1 MDEDKNVKKM
11 EITSHLQITDIR
23 NSEEKRIE
31 IGNQVY
37 LVSKHGISVRK
48 EIIFEKF
55 FDRVPMENGLA
66 QHFKY
71 KGSFNIHGKI
81 LEIEAENKTTF
92 GPLGDRL
99 LLNAYYDSRRIGN
112 FNALISYMG
121 GGSSGTWPFLKT
133 KEWSVVFTLDST
145 RFHNKENLL
154 RIEYLQT
161 IIYDP
166 SFINEKEKRKCI
178 AGKTLSEDFL
188 NNTYNIEDLEK
199 YKIIEWLIP
208 IRDENSDKLIGKISC
223 CRYPDFE
230 KYHKSYFGNVLKI
243 LEIKGERSFIG
254 KSIDDSSLYT
264 IQIDIGNESKV
275 YYPWNYY
282 EVYFDI

>member
-1 MDEDKNVKKM
+1 M

-37 LVSKHGISVRK
+37 LVSKHGISIRK

-55 FDRVPMENGLA
+55 FDRVPMDKGVA

-71 KGSFNIHGKI
+71 KGSFNIHGKL
-81 LEIEAENKTTF
+81 LEIDAENKTTF

-99 LLNAYYDSRRIGN
+99 ILNAYYDSLRIGN
-112 FNALISYMG
+112 YSALISYMG
-121 GGSSGTWPFLKT
+121 GGSSGIWPSLKT
-133 KEWSVVFTLDST
+133 KEWSIVFTLNST
-145 RFHNKENLL
+145 RFYNKENLL
-154 RIEYLQT
+154 RLEYFQT

-166 SFINEKEKRKCI
+166 SFINEKEKRKCV
-178 AGKTLSEDFL
+178 AGKTLTEVFL
-188 NNTYNIEDLEK
+188 NDTYKIEDLEK

-208 IRDENSDKLIGKISC
+208 IRDDSSDVLIGKISC
-223 CRYPDFE
+223 CSYPGFE

-243 LEIKGERSFIG
+243 LEIKGEKSFIG
-254 KSIDDSSLYT
+254 KSLDNSSLFT
-264 IQIDIGNESKV
+264 IQIDIDNGSKI
-275 YYPWNYY
+275 YYPWNSCKINYN
-282 EVYFDI
+282 I

>member
-1 MDEDKNVKKM
+1 M
-11 EITSHLQITDIR
+11 EITSNLRITDIR

-37 LVSKHGISVRK
+37 LVSKHGISIRK

-55 FDRVPMENGLA
+55 FDRVPMEKGLA

-99 LLNAYYDSRRIGN
+99 LLNAYYDYRKIGN
-112 FNALISYMG
+112 YSALISYMG
-121 GGSSGTWPFLKT
+121 GGSSGNWPFLRT
-133 KEWSVVFTLDST
+133 KEWSIVFTLNST
-145 RFHNKENLL
+145 RFYNKENLL
-154 RIEYLQT
+154 RLEYFQT
-161 IIYDP
+161 IIYNP

-178 AGKTLSEDFL
+178 AGKTLTENFL
-188 NNTYNIEDLEK
+188 YDTYNIEDLEK

-208 IRDENSDKLIGKISC
+208 IREDNSENLIGKISC
-223 CRYPDFE
+223 CYYPGFE
-230 KYHKSYFGNVLKI
+230 KYYKSYFGNVLKI
-243 LEIKGERSFIG
+243 KEVKGEKTFIG
-254 KSIDDSSLYT
+254 RALDNTSLYI
-264 IQIDIGNESKV
+264 IQIDINNESKI

-282 EVYFDI
+282 EIYYNI